1 MSSSL
6 SVHAGAHLERN
17 VLVVNPHFQLLL
29 SDNVL
34 LWPGRVVFPTNDQIP
49 RSSNVHD
56 AQAEATRGGGT
67 DLVTSLSRM
76 IRLNSSTTRGP
87 TNTIGRNAG
96 SMQSRRV
103 MRIAMVMERNRNNVI
118 HSKQVSATQG
128 LRTGARYILSLRIN
142 ESFR

>member
-1 MSSSL
+1 M
-6 SVHAGAHLERN
+6 
-17 VLVVNPHFQLLL
+17 LVVNPHFQLLL

-49 RSSNVHD
+49 RSSNEHD

-87 TNTIGRNAG
+87 TNTIGRNTG

-103 MRIAMVMERNRNNVI
+103 IRIAMVMERNRNNAN
-118 HSKQVSATQG
+118 SLKSSQRNARATDRCPVHTLFTNQ
-128 LRTGARYILSLRIN
+128 RIISVVRVVGIS
-142 ESFR
+142 ETTCK